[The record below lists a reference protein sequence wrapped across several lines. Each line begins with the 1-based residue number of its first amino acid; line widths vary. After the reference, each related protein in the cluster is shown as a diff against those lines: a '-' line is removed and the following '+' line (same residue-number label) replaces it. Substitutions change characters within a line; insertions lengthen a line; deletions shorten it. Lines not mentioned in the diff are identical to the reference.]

1 MVDETTMN
9 LQNESKPTPPS
20 GVAND
25 MAELTSD
32 VMSLAQLQFELF
44 TTDCRTG
51 MRGLLTP
58 VVLLLGAGIA
68 AIGTVPVG
76 LLLMAELLVQ
86 VAGLSRV
93 AALSIAVLSGLLM
106 AVVLGAVGWSVSRG
120 VGRVFKRS
128 REELIRNLAW
138 IKHSLHGPE
147 ASPTKPP
154 QIDGATSQE

>member
-9 LQNESKPTPPS
+9 LQNESKPAPPS

-68 AIGTVPVG
+68 AFGTVPVG
-76 LLLMAELLVQ
+76 LLLMVELLVQ
-86 VAGLSRV
+86 GAGLSRV

-138 IKHSLHGPE
+138 IKHALRGAEPL
-147 ASPTKPP
+147 ASEPP
-154 QIDGATSQE
+154 DDH